1 MDDGRGLVA
10 HGKIYEGWLS
20 VAGKGRA
27 ELCTLIS
34 TAGAK
39 ALDAEASAQ
48 WGLDPFAL
56 VEAAGRACAEAFAR
70 SSAACGCPCGW
81 EFTVL
86 AGSGNNAADALV
98 MLRALILGG
107 YADSGHCSIFIG
119 KLPNGGG
126 LAEKTPL
133 SQALLA
139 VQRLGV
145 SVKAW
150 DEGKEDFA
158 AGPLTGRPW
167 IVIDGIAGTGLD
179 GPLRGTALEMAEAA
193 NALSQ
198 KPNGPTVVS
207 IDMPSGSFDCW
218 RTEMPIVA
226 AHSTLAIE
234 PQKLCI
240 YAPSVRPN
248 AGGILPVAGI
258 FPPELASKYRDA
270 ELLSWESAS
279 ARIRPVPRT
288 AHKYARGLV
297 EIRAG
302 SPGASGAA
310 RLAALGSQAAGA
322 GIVRLI
328 VDASLYAALASAC
341 SGVMLIPDD
350 AASGEASKEGR
361 FLPAAV
367 LLGPG
372 WGKGEDRMRLLE
384 SYLPAEKKGPA
395 GKGIPLV
402 LDADAIALAKD
413 TVFHGNAIMTP
424 HVGEFAY
431 CTGLPKEELHGADV
445 IPVLRNFAAEKKAT
459 VLLKSHV
466 MYVASPDGRLGI
478 IDGMNPVL
486 AAGGSGDVLAG
497 FCAAIAARTAQE
509 GAFDGYTCACA
520 AATLLVQAAK
530 SEGISN
536 SFVDPAE
543 LALAAAAI
551 AGKAWVRGGE

>member
-1 MDDGRGLVA
+1 MDDKGILVA
-10 HGKIYEGWLS
+10 HGKIHEGWLT
-20 VAGKGRA
+20 VAWKRQVESYA
-27 ELCTLIS
+27 LAS

-56 VEAAGRACAEAFAR
+56 VESAGRTCAEAFIR
-70 SSAACGCPCGW
+70 SVSPCDCPCHDR

-98 MLRALILGG
+98 MLRALILGDH
-107 YADSGHCSIFIG
+107 ADPGSCSVFIG
-119 KLPNGGG
+119 RMPGSGGT
-126 LAEKTPL
+126 AERTPL
-133 SQALLA
+133 LQVVLA
-139 VQRLGV
+139 VRKLGV

-150 DEGKEDFA
+150 DEGKTDLA
-158 AGPLTGRPW
+158 ARPLTGRRW
-167 IVIDGIAGTGLD
+167 VVIDGITGTGLD

-207 IDMPSGSFDCW
+207 IDMPSGSFDGW
-218 RTEMPIVA
+218 RSGMPIVA
-226 AHSTLAIE
+226 ANDTLAIE

-248 AGGILPVAGI
+248 AGAILPVVGI
-258 FPPELASKYRDA
+258 FPPELTTKYRDA
-270 ELLSWESAS
+270 ELLSWKSAS
-279 ARIRPVPRT
+279 VRIKPVPQT
-288 AHKYARGLV
+288 AHKYGRGLV

-328 VDASLYAALASAC
+328 VDASLYAIVAGAC
-341 SGVMLIPDD
+341 SGVMVVPDD
-350 AASGEASKEGR
+350 ATSSEASKEGEGR
-361 FLPAAV
+361 FMPAAL

-384 SYLPAEKKGPA
+384 SYLPSEE
-395 GKGIPLV
+395 KGIPLV
-402 LDADAIALAKD
+402 LDADAIALAKG
-413 TVFHGNAIMTP
+413 TAFHGNAILTP
-424 HVGEFAY
+424 HVGEFAF
-431 CTGLPKEELHGADV
+431 CTGLPKEEILGTD
-445 IPVLRNFAAEKKAT
+445 IIRLLRGFAAEKKAT

-466 MYVASPDGRLGI
+466 MYVASPDGRLGV

-497 FCAAIAARTAQE
+497 FCAAIAARSAQE
-509 GAFDGYTCACA
+509 GVFDGYTCACA
-520 AATLLVQAAK
+520 AASLLVQAAE
-530 SEGISN
+530 SEGIAGN
-536 SFVDPAE
+536 FIDPGE
-543 LALAAAAI
+543 LARAAAAI
-551 AGKAWVRGGE
+551 AGNAWIRREQ